1 MYRFSFLKSAL
12 AIGLSVMMALP
23 PQLWA
28 QDRVPTPQAVD
39 TTDGVPVVLEQVE
52 SADGSVAGWI
62 AVAPVPAEEESQLI
76 EALAPQAERTVLAVS
91 GEQDP
96 VVQAAK
102 KTGRWQHFKAFVL
115 DKVSNAPIFN
125 SEKAPAPSIK
135 KRVLDRINQVSEFA
149 RRERFGLMWA
159 FFNAS
164 AISGI
169 TVYASSSVPAGL
181 AVLPVLLTWNS
192 VLMTT
197 KAWDHMLEKS
207 GDVVLGIAR
216 TAMGLFGQEVAKTE
230 SHVANVIGRFHL
242 SLAANTMIGAYV
254 VFQSG
259 HLDSVWQA
267 MWYGFLINY
276 NVWDASFLQRL
287 KEEGFRKRYYTFQ
300 FLIGTVFEAGSYLN
314 VPYTQM
320 TLFSAT
326 TGGLLFLAFGHRMES
341 VARSAYQEL
350 KLWAEA
356 KADKIRTRA
365 ARISRYFRGKDA
377 ACEAALTESSNQ
389 SVRVTENGP
398 NIRLLSSGEEVK

>member
-28 QDRVPTPQAVD
+28 QDRVPAPQAAD
-39 TTDGVPVVLEQVE
+39 TTEGVPVVLEQVE

-62 AVAPVPAEEESQLI
+62 AVAPVPEEDESRLI

-96 VVQAAK
+96 VVQAAR
-102 KTGRWQHFKAFVL
+102 KTGRWRAFKTYVL
-115 DKVSNAPIFN
+115 DKVSNAPIFS

-135 KRVLDRINQVSEFA
+135 DRIINRIHKVSEYA
-149 RRERFGLMWA
+149 QRERFGLLWA

-197 KAWDHMLEKS
+197 NVWDRMLEKS
-207 GDVVLGIAR
+207 GDKILGIAQ
-216 TAMGLFGQEVAKTE
+216 TAMSLFGQKIDKVE

-242 SLAANTMIGAYV
+242 SLAANTLIGSYV
-254 VFQSG
+254 LFQSG
-259 HLDSVWQA
+259 HLDSIWQA

-276 NVWDASFLQRL
+276 NVWDASFLKRL

-300 FLIGTVFEAGSYLN
+300 FLLGTVFEAGSYLN
-314 VPYTQM
+314 ISYTQM

-326 TGGLLFLAFGHRMES
+326 TGGLLFLAFGHHIES
-341 VARSAYQEL
+341 TMRSMFQGF
-350 KLWAEA
+350 KFWSEA
-356 KADKIRTRA
+356 KVNGIRNRLE
-365 ARISRYFRGKDA
+365 RVRRYFRAKDKL
-377 ACEAALTESSNQ
+377 CEDALTENSDQ
-389 SVRVTENGP
+389 SIRVTQKGP
-398 NIRLLSSGEEVK
+398 NIRLVSGEDGR